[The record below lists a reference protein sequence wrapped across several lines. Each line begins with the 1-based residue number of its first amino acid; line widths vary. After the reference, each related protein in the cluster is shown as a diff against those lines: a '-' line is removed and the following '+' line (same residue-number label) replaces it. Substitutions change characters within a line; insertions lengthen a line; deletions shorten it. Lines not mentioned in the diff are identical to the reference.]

1 MSALEAI
8 AFWSNLYNAVTLE
21 VVLEHYPVQSIRD
34 IRASGSDAEG
44 RIGPWTM
51 DRVTVE
57 GRRLSLNAI
66 EHDILRREF
75 ADPRIHYAI
84 NCASASCPN
93 LPPRAWRADSLD
105 LALDDAARSYINHE
119 RGIRILPSGQVE
131 ASSIFKWYAGDFGD
145 REASILAHQAQ
156 YAQGPLADALTRR
169 LLPRHVLFRKTDG
182 FAGRSPYEPMLGA
195 ERTEAQA
202 GEDSPE
208 APIFVGLLPDPFPL
222 SSLREFYEHL
232 LGAPLDRGNFRRQ
245 FQEIIAQGPV
255 KALPIFERGVPHRA
269 GQLFTFD
276 RSAWGRFAAKA

>member
-1 MSALEAI
+1 MVISGTVFRPRAQKKIAGAARGRERSCRGPIMAHSRPSPGHDQAEVFDALLARYVVAGPDGISRVRYRTWRDSSDDMAALRAYVRALESQTPSEMSAPEAI

-21 VVLEHYPVQSIRD
+21 VVLENYPVQSIRD

-44 RIGPWTM
+44 KVGPWTM

-66 EHDILRREF
+66 EHDILRRQF

-119 RGIRILPSGQVE
+119 RGIRILPSGQIE

-156 YAQGPLADALTRR
+156 YAQGPLADALTR
-169 LLPRHVLFRKTDG
+169 
-182 FAGRSPYEPMLGA
+182 AGTIAAYDYDWSLNDA
-195 ERTEAQA
+195 E
-202 GEDSPE
+202 G
-208 APIFVGLLPDPFPL
+208 
-222 SSLREFYEHL
+222 
-232 LGAPLDRGNFRRQ
+232 
-245 FQEIIAQGPV
+245 
-255 KALPIFERGVPHRA
+255 
-269 GQLFTFD
+269 
-276 RSAWGRFAAKA
+276 